1 MMEMIRKIDATGIP
15 LLLARLIVGFTFLF
29 YGAQKIADP
38 VAFLKSIE
46 AYELLPTEPSWM
58 INGIAVILPWV
69 EVLCAGALLSG
80 VQFRSA
86 AILTT
91 GMLAVF
97 TPAVYLLGAGLVGTK
112 PEFQSLC
119 DVIADCGCG
128 SGAILICSK
137 LATNCGLLLLSIWA
151 LLSRSTRFR
160 GGLIPGVG

>member
-1 MMEMIRKIDATGIP
+1 MGSIRKLDATGFP
-15 LLLARLIVGFTFLF
+15 LLLARLVVGFTFLY

-38 VAFLKSIE
+38 IAFLKSIE
-46 AYELLPTEPSWM
+46 AYKLLPAEPSWI
-58 INGIAVILPWV
+58 INGIAMLLPWT

-80 VQFRSA
+80 VKLRSA
-86 AILTT
+86 ALLTSA
-91 GMLAVF
+91 MLVVF
-97 TPAVYLLGAGLVGTK
+97 TPAIYLLGVSLIGTK

-128 SGAILICSK
+128 SGAIPVCPK
-137 LATNCGLLLLSIWA
+137 LATNCGLLLLSLWA

>member
-1 MMEMIRKIDATGIP
+1 MGPIRKLDATGFP
-15 LLLARLIVGFTFLF
+15 LLLARIIVGFTFLY
-29 YGAQKIADP
+29 YGAQKISDP

-46 AYELLPTEPSWM
+46 AYNMLPAEPSWI
-58 INGIAVILPWV
+58 INGVAVILPWI

-80 VQFRSA
+80 IQLRA
-86 AILTT
+86 AALWTT
-91 GMLAVF
+91 GLLAIF
-97 TPAVYLLGAGLVGTK
+97 TPAIYLLGVSLVGTK

-128 SGAILICSK
+128 SGAVPVCPK
-137 LATNCGLLLLSIWA
+137 LATNCGLLLLSLWA